1 MANVTQTIPNLSQGI
16 SQQPDEYKIPGQVTD
31 MVNAL
36 PDVTQGLMKRPAG
49 KFVASLSDGAKNSS
63 SNGKWFHYY
72 RDENEQYIGQVHR
85 DGTVRMW
92 ACVEV
97 RGPSGGLIHNAGAE
111 VNVVDVT
118 TGSGAG
124 KYLYHTS
131 DEDIQTL
138 TLNDFTYLNNRTKT
152 VVMDSL
158 LEPAGNFTKEVF
170 IELKT
175 ISYAKQYSLNVFDQ
189 DGTSDSHFTTETTAT
204 RINVELIKS
213 SNNYCDANGGM
224 VARNSRASQS
234 TRCDD
239 TAGDGR
245 DAFAPNVGTR
255 IFSVDSG
262 KSLQDIATSG
272 THSYNVSVNNNNSS
286 GRKNLYFRIATTG
299 QSVPFTTGSGET
311 QTTTYQAR
319 YTTTYDLLHGGSGW
333 QQNDYFYLWM
343 KDGYYKVTVEE
354 ISTSK
359 QQANLAMVRPQP
371 TPFDNETTITAESI
385 LGDIRT
391 ELISEGISASDIT
404 QIGLGLHIKRSTTF
418 NASTGVGELLNVV
431 AGTVNDVGDLPSQCK
446 NGMVVEVIN
455 SVADED
461 NHYVKFVGNN
471 GRDGEG
477 TWQECAKPGRKI
489 RFARNSMPIALIRT
503 ADGNFRLTE
512 LDGSSYTISG
522 DTYEVPYWDDA
533 LVGDETTNGEPS
545 FVGRTINKM
554 TFFRNRFVL
563 LAEEHI
569 ILSRPGDFTNFWN
582 KSAITFISSDPI
594 DISTSSEYPADIF
607 DAIQVNQG
615 LILFTKNQ
623 QFMLTTD
630 SDVFSPTTAKINA
643 LSSYN
648 FNFATNPISMGTT
661 IGFLDNAGKYSR
673 FYEMADVVRE
683 GAPNVIEQSKVV
695 SKLFEND
702 LKLISNSRENDVIFF
717 SEEDT
722 STLYGYRYF
731 DNIRERKMAA
741 WFKWTL
747 TGNIQYHC
755 MQDDSLYV
763 VVRNNSKDQLLKYSI
778 RTDANTVQLLGD
790 RIHLDHIMPTSG
802 WTYNSSTG
810 KSTKAKPVGLESSN
824 QLAAYDI
831 DDTANPPV
839 TIGNYALVTVNGSN
853 LEITGD
859 WSGQNFYIG
868 YLYEMSVVIPTIYFK
883 QKSGETWT
891 SDTRSNTILHR
902 VKIGFGPVGVY
913 ETKLTR
919 KGRADYTELFEV
931 TPANH
936 YLANSTGILDDEIL
950 RTVPIYDRNINA
962 QLTIKSTHPSP
973 ATLHNL
979 TWEGVYN
986 NNFYERV

>member
-1 MANVTQTIPNLSQGI
+1 
-16 SQQPDEYKIPGQVTD
+16 
-31 MVNAL
+31 
-36 PDVTQGLMKRPAG
+36 
-49 KFVASLSDGAKNSS
+49 
-63 SNGKWFHYY
+63 
-72 RDENEQYIGQVHR
+72 
-85 DGTVRMW
+85 
-92 ACVEV
+92 
-97 RGPSGGLIHNAGAE
+97 
-111 VNVVDVT
+111 
-118 TGSGAG
+118 
-124 KYLYHTS
+124 
-131 DEDIQTL
+131 
-138 TLNDFTYLNNRTKT
+138 
-152 VVMDSL
+152 
-158 LEPAGNFTKEVF
+158 
-170 IELKT
+170 
-175 ISYAKQYSLNVFDQ
+175 
-189 DGTSDSHFTTETTAT
+189 
-204 RINVELIKS
+204 
-213 SNNYCDANGGM
+213 
-224 VARNSRASQS
+224 
-234 TRCDD
+234 
-239 TAGDGR
+239 
-245 DAFAPNVGTR
+245 
-255 IFSVDSG
+255 
-262 KSLQDIATSG
+262 
-272 THSYNVSVNNNNSS
+272 
-286 GRKNLYFRIATTG
+286 
-299 QSVPFTTGSGET
+299 
-311 QTTTYQAR
+311 
-319 YTTTYDLLHGGSGW
+319 
-333 QQNDYFYLWM
+333 
-343 KDGYYKVTVEE
+343 
-354 ISTSK
+354 
-359 QQANLAMVRPQP
+359 
-371 TPFDNETTITAESI
+371 
-385 LGDIRT
+385 
-391 ELISEGISASDIT
+391 
-404 QIGLGLHIKRSTTF
+404 
-418 NASTGVGELLNVV
+418 
-431 AGTVNDVGDLPSQCK
+431 
-446 NGMVVEVIN
+446 
-455 SVADED
+455 
-461 NHYVKFVGNN
+461 
-471 GRDGEG
+471 
-477 TWQECAKPGRKI
+477 
-489 RFARNSMPIALIRT
+489 MPVALIRT

-512 LDGSSYTISG
+512 LDNSTYTISG

-554 TFFRNRFVL
+554 TFFRNRFVF

-582 KSAITFISSDPI
+582 KSAIQFVSSDPI
-594 DISTSSEYPADIF
+594 DISTSSEYPADIY

-648 FNFATNPISMGTT
+648 FNFATNPVSMGTT

-673 FYEMADVVRE
+673 FYEMANVVRE

-702 LKLISNSRENDVIFF
+702 LKLISNSRENDVVFF

-731 DNIRERKMAA
+731 DNIRERKLAA

-778 RTDANTVQLLGD
+778 RTDANTVQIAGD
-790 RIHLDHIMPTSG
+790 RVHLDHIMSTSG

-831 DDTANPPV
+831 DDTANPSL

-859 WSGQNFYIG
+859 WSGQSFYIG
-868 YLYEMSVVIPTIYFK
+868 YLYEMSVVIPTIYYK
-883 QKSGETWT
+883 QQSGETWT
-891 SDTRSNTILHR
+891 SDTRANTILHR

-913 ETKLTR
+913 ETTLAR
-919 KGRADYTELFEV
+919 KGRSDYTELFEV

-936 YLANSTGILDDEIL
+936 YLANSAGIFEDEIL

-986 NNFYERV
+986 NNYYERV

>member
-1 MANVTQTIPNLSQGI
+1 MANITQTIHSLTAGI
-16 SQQPDEYKIPGQVTD
+16 SQQPDEQKLPGQVKD

-36 PDVTQGLMKRPAG
+36 PDVTQGLLKRPAG
-49 KFVASLSDGAKNSS
+49 KFVSTLTGSTSD
-63 SNGKWFHYY
+63 GKWFHYY
-72 RDENEQYIGQVHR
+72 RDENEQYIGQVAR
-85 DGTVRMW
+85 NGTVKMW
-92 ACVEV
+92 ACTEV
-97 RGPSGGLIHNAGAE
+97 KFNGSVVHQAGAP
-111 VNVVDVT
+111 VNVVNGIGNNT
-118 TGSGAG
+118 YLAHTG
-124 KYLYHTS
+124 

-138 TLNDFTYLNNRTKT
+138 TLNDFTYLTNRT
-152 VVMDSL
+152 VVTEMDNVNGVA
-158 LEPAGNFTKEVF
+158 PVGDYQKEVF
-170 IELKT
+170 VELKQ
-175 ISYAKQYSLNVFDQ
+175 ISYAKQYSMNVFDQ

-204 RINVELIKS
+204 RIRVELINS
-213 SNNYCDANGGM
+213 SNNYCDSNGNM
-224 VARNSRASQS
+224 VARGSRSSQS

-239 TAGDGR
+239 TAGDSR
-245 DAFAPNVGTR
+245 DAYAPNVGTR
-255 IFSVDSG
+255 IFSIS
-262 KSLQDIATSG
+262 SG
-272 THSYNVSVNNNNSS
+272 TSVADDGAVYNDGSHTISVNDTNAS
-286 GRKNLYFRIATTG
+286 GRRDLYFRIATTG
-299 QSVPFTTGSGET
+299 QSVPFTSGSGET